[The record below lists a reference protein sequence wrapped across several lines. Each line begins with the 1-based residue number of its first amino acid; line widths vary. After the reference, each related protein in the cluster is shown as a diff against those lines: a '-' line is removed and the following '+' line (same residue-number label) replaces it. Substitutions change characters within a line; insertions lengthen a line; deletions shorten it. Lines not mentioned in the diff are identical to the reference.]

1 MMLVQVLG
9 SFLLVFVISRVVL
22 RWRDHSLSTRE
33 SILWVF
39 VFGGILIVLLVPRV
53 SVNLA
58 HFLGIG
64 RGSDVI
70 VYGSVVLLYY
80 LVFRIYVSLENIEHK
95 LTVLVREIA
104 LAQSEE
110 LSPTRREEL
119 SPMREMVPE
128 GEREAI
134 SEASGVQ
141 L

>member
-1 MMLVQVLG
+1 MMFVQVLG

-33 SILWVF
+33 SIFWVF
-39 VFGGILIVLLVPRV
+39 VFGGILVVLLVPRV

-64 RGSDVI
+64 RGSDMI

-110 LSPTRREEL
+110 LSPVRET
-119 SPMREMVPE
+119 VPE

-141 L
+141 S